1 MSCMRAHCIPCSSQ
15 NPDCRQQE
23 DGLQSWPYRLGSSWY
38 VVCENGRAIETGSC
52 PTDKEW
58 NTTSLPYKGHC
69 VHRFAV
75 PTVYNPGGALPS
87 CDGKIDGNYQYPER
101 PCDAYYTCRCG
112 VASAVKC
119 PSNTVF
125 DVENK
130 RCQIGGTCIT

>member
-1 MSCMRAHCIPCSSQ
+1 MSAHCIPCSSQ

-23 DGLQSWPYRLGSSWY
+23 DGLQSWPFRLGSSWY
-38 VVCENGRAIETGSC
+38 VVCVNGRATETGSC
-52 PTDKEW
+52 PDDKEW
-58 NTTSLPYKGHC
+58 NTTSLPYEGHC

-75 PTVYNPGGALPS
+75 PTVYNPAGALPS
-87 CDGKIDGNYQYPER
+87 CEGKIDGNYQYPER

-119 PSNTVF
+119 PGNTLF

-130 RCQIGGTCIT
+130 RCQTGGRCTNT